1 MNKYDEI
8 MEHIHVTDEMHNRVL
23 SGVDKYF
30 VNEYKRRKR
39 RSIYTFG
46 AAAAAVAVIAVSG
59 VSLHQYSLDKKQDIV
74 VGGSMEETE
83 LAGTAGVFYVM
94 DYETKEE
101 LENTVGFELPELT
114 RLPFALGS
122 TAYTA
127 IGDKLA
133 QIIYYGEAADT
144 ELIFRKA
151 PGTDDISG
159 DYNVYDE
166 SRELTVDGIK
176 ISVKGNNGL
185 IYLASWTDGEY
196 AYSISVSQGCK
207 EEAMETILAEVIG

>member
-30 VNEYKRRKR
+30 ANEYKRRKR

-46 AAAAAVAVIAVSG
+46 AAAAVAVIAISG

-83 LAGTAGVFYVM
+83 LAGDSGVFYVA
-94 DYETKEE
+94 DCATKEE
-101 LENTVGFELPELT
+101 LESTVGFELPELT
-114 RLPFALGS
+114 RLPFVLGS

-159 DYNVYDE
+159 DYNAYDE